1 MRDTLQDNKDGHLIY
16 KRGDLIGGR
25 CKLTVTSNYLFE
37 LSDEI
42 IDTLGEG
49 TFGKVVQVKDT
60 RQFNKSLAL
69 KIIKNVPKYRDAARL
84 EINVLRRLMERD
96 PGGSNLIIQLL
107 HDFDYHGHM

>member
-1 MRDTLQDNKDGHLIY
+1 
-16 KRGDLIGGR
+16 
-25 CKLTVTSNYLFE
+25 
-37 LSDEI
+37 
-42 IDTLGEG
+42 LGEG

-60 RQFNKSLAL
+60 RQSNTQVAL

-96 PGGSNLIIQLL
+96 PNGSNLVIQLK